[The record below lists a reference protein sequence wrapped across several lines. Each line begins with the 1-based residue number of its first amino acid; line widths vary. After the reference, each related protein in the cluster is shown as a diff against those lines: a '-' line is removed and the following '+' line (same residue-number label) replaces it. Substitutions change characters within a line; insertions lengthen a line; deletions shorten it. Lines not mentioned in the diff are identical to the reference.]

1 MRTVLAATDLSRRSE
16 RAVAQAAH
24 LAARLEARL
33 IVLHVVDD
41 EVPVTLFDS
50 ERRQALNVL
59 DATVDGLGCLPRNR
73 VSVHAVG
80 GLDFQVI
87 LKVAG
92 EERADL
98 IALGAHRRAMLEDI
112 LTGTTVERVVR
123 HATIP
128 VLVVKRPAPGE
139 YPCTLAAVDLT
150 EEAAAVLRLAYQISG
165 GQTLYAM
172 HVLDDTALL
181 QMTVASAGTE
191 QKDRHRA
198 VMSGRCE
205 TLLHEISQ
213 RAGLAD
219 GGCLPF
225 LGWGVPAPAIL
236 SGAKE
241 LQAELIVVGTRT
253 HARGAMERLLLGSVA
268 EHLLLDSS
276 CDVLVRARG
285 LLAQKVEA
293 AVGCN
298 IMTSLGMPATRAVA

>member
-1 MRTVLAATDLSRRSE
+1 MKTVLAATDLSRRSE

-24 LAARLEARL
+24 LAARQEARL
-33 IVLHVVDD
+33 IILHVVDD
-41 EVPVTLFDS
+41 ELPKALFES
-50 ERRQALNVL
+50 ERKQALQVL
-59 DATVDGLGCLPRNR
+59 DATVGGPGYPPRDR

-87 LKVAG
+87 LKVAA
-92 EERADL
+92 EEGADM
-98 IALGAHRRAMLEDI
+98 IALGAHRRALLEDI

-123 HATIP
+123 HATAP

-150 EEAAAVLRLAYQISG
+150 EEAAGVLRLAHRFSG

-172 HVLDDTALL
+172 HVLDDTMLL
-181 QMTVASAGTE
+181 QMAVASAGAD
-191 QKDRHRA
+191 QMNRHRA

-205 TLLHEISQ
+205 TLLREISR

-219 GGCLPF
+219 GDCLPF

-241 LQAELIVVGTRT
+241 VQAGLTVVGTQT

-268 EHLLLDSS
+268 ECLLLDSP
-276 CDVLVRARG
+276 CDVLV
-285 LLAQKVEA
+285 V
-293 AVGCN
+293 
-298 IMTSLGMPATRAVA
+298 PVAGSTPLPRITAGI